1 VEREAEAHRTVAWA
15 RGSVPTPHG
24 VLRVAVRKEEE
35 NQRITLE
42 IPPGIEEAK
51 IFLEPPRS
59 GTSVLLDGHAVT
71 PAGTTPEGTPLP
83 NLGTGIHSIVFTPQ
97 AQ

>member
-1 VEREAEAHRTVAWA
+1 
-15 RGSVPTPHG
+15 
-24 VLRVAVRKEEE
+24 VRKEEE

-51 IFLEPPRS
+51 IFLESPRS
-59 GTSVLLDGHAVT
+59 GTSVLVDGHAVT
-71 PAGTTPEGTPLP
+71 PVGTTPEGTSLP
-83 NLGTGIHSIVFTPQ
+83 NLGTGLHSIVFTPQ